1 MILGHIDDVE
11 GLWGKHVNNYPVI
24 GGLDNVELAVKRSRD
39 VTVLLAA
46 PVMSNIRC
54 RVILDHLEKRSI
66 AVRTLLLLRELA
78 TGVVKADQIEPIRI
92 EELLGRAPVTLTS
105 KDANGVVNEK

>member
-1 MILGHIDDVE
+1 
-11 GLWGKHVNNYPVI
+11 
-24 GGLDNVELAVKRSRD
+24 
-39 VTVLLAA
+39 LL
-46 PVMSNIRC
+46 P
-54 RVILDHLEKRSI
+54 
-66 AVRTLLLLRELA
+66 LRELA